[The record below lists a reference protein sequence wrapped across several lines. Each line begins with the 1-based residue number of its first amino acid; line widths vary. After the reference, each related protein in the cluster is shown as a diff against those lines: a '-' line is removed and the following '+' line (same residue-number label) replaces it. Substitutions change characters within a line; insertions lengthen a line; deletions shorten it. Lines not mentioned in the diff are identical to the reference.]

1 MADPLEIKDAR
12 TAAVF
17 ANRRRVG
24 ILLALAGQERS
35 LSELAAF
42 TGERMSLLLHHV
54 RALQAAGLVQVA
66 REQARAG
73 RPIRFYRA
81 MGAVPLDDSENPALI
96 HPRLRT
102 RAKFRHGHPV
112 YFSIWKVC
120 TTGGIPT
127 ITCPPMDMIAP

>member
-1 MADPLEIKDAR
+1 MEARLDDPLEIKDAR

-81 MGAVPLDDSENPALI
+81 IAEAFFVPAEFAAMFPA
-96 HPRLRT
+96 HRL
-102 RAKFRHGHPV
+102 AEE
-112 YFSIWKVC
+112 
-120 TTGGIPT
+120 
-127 ITCPPMDMIAP
+127 